1 MINDNDNEAE
11 NEKYDI
17 YRARPRHEH
26 KYTKYKV
33 CLSIMMVTCIKQHLN
48 NNWNSIH
55 EKVKEH
61 WGWVE
66 KKHCLSKEK
75 RVFEKSRPQI
85 DDRL

>member
-48 NNWNSIH
+48 NN
-55 EKVKEH
+55 
-61 WGWVE
+61 
-66 KKHCLSKEK
+66 
-75 RVFEKSRPQI
+75 
-85 DDRL
+85 